1 MVRKNRGIYR
11 FYVDRRSRLLWSSAR
26 NSVAVVRDT
35 CVASASF
42 CALPLLFPP
51 LTTWDG
57 KQLDGKRACFL
68 DVTADDATAVLVP
81 GKTLKCSCYNRYQGE
96 KSAMD
101 HGIYHGKH
109 DHDCCSYVESAAVL
123 VRSYTR
129 RASAAADSKTWSG
142 ADSCRYVFEKK
153 KKKKIRGIYMACILT
168 YIVILPYLGNM
179 VCFVISCLTIG
190 NMLCF
195 VIS

>member
-153 KKKKIRGIYMACILT
+153 KKKKKNWQKVLQT
-168 YIVILPYLGNM
+168 
-179 VCFVISCLTIG
+179 
-190 NMLCF
+190 
-195 VIS
+195 